1 MFRAKGYGAKRSII
15 LETPRKVVET
25 KEQTQTKILE
35 EPKATVEEKTVL
47 TETVQEPVELNTIV
61 DDVIEDEDK
70 PKKKGRK
77 KKAE

>member
-61 DDVIEDEDK
+61 DDLI
-70 PKKKGRK
+70 
-77 KKAE
+77 